1 MAGCNS
7 LELGFT
13 LVFLGALQRI
23 FRVPFLSLILTF
35 GAQGALAQDGVFDLP
50 YGQNVTRDEL
60 KYYLKERLVPEA
72 IESAVAKPDALKNAI
87 VNLYVM
93 KRASSIAESEALV
106 SPGELEYRRG
116 DGGRR
121 LGLQAFVT
129 DRSNEVLGSTDW
141 TALADER
148 YLAEQAK
155 LGERVQVNVDHIL
168 VKADGRTFL
177 ELIAR
182 VAEVQAEIERGV
194 PFRDLVA
201 KYSEDTS
208 ASRNGGSLGFISR
221 GRTDPAFEE
230 VAFAMTE
237 IDAISEP
244 VLSSFGVHL
253 IKYNGRRTRAATPQA
268 SVQKSLIKQVKRERS
283 EAVRGEVLAQFRG
296 EAWPYIEDLDE
307 AALGTQIL
315 AELREEFPDL
325 KK

>member
-7 LELGFT
+7 LKLGFT

-50 YGQNVTRDEL
+50 YGQDVTRDEL

-148 YLAEQAK
+148 FLAEQAK
-155 LGERVQVNVDHIL
+155 LGEQVQVNVDHIL
-168 VKADGRTFL
+168 VKAMG
-177 ELIAR
+177 AR
-182 VAEVQAEIERGV
+182 
-194 PFRDLVA
+194 
-201 KYSEDTS
+201 
-208 ASRNGGSLGFISR
+208 SL
-221 GRTDPAFEE
+221 
-230 VAFAMTE
+230 
-237 IDAISEP
+237 
-244 VLSSFGVHL
+244 
-253 IKYNGRRTRAATPQA
+253 N
-268 SVQKSLIKQVKRERS
+268 
-283 EAVRGEVLAQFRG
+283 
-296 EAWPYIEDLDE
+296 
-307 AALGTQIL
+307 
-315 AELREEFPDL
+315 
-325 KK
+325 